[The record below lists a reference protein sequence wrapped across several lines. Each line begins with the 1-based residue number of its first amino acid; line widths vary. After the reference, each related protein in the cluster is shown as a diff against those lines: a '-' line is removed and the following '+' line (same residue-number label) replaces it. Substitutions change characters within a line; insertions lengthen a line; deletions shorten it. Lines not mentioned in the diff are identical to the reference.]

1 MTEAVVCV
9 SSRDATIGSGARA
22 RKTPV
27 VTTNRNRSDP
37 TRASASRRGKGR
49 ASISDTSEFVLRVFI
64 TNTDLYVLFFSLFYV
79 WMFPIPLIPAG

>member
-22 RKTPV
+22 RAKDAGCDDEPESPFEI
-27 VTTNRNRSDP
+27 R
-37 TRASASRRGKGR
+37 RARVFA
-49 ASISDTSEFVLRVFI
+49 TLECEFVLRVFI
-64 TNTDLYVLFFSLFYV
+64 TNADLYVLFFSLFYV